1 MAILKKPEPK
11 KRACQCPP
19 PVTLTG
25 LSALMSAARTLAP
38 TSEESAMRCEMNKIQ
53 LAMMK
58 ADLRKHVADADMADT
73 LAKREAFLL
82 CKMMKRQR

>member
-1 MAILKKPEPK
+1 MSILKKPKPK

-19 PVTLTG
+19 PVTG
-25 LSALMSAARTLAP
+25 GISGFMGAARTLVP

-73 LAKREAFLL
+73 LAKREAYLL
-82 CKMMKRQR
+82 CQMMKR